1 MDMDRLYKQSKRGQ
15 LFKMN
20 LQNPRV
26 VMMSMSNLLM
36 ALFFPANI
44 LVVGFLI
51 KVIGASETMSF
62 GVVFLKL
69 LTDIWFNSFD

>member
-1 MDMDRLYKQSKRGQ
+1 
-15 LFKMN
+15 
-20 LQNPRV
+20 
-26 VMMSMSNLLM
+26 MSNLLM